1 MSTNWSYYSKSEKC
15 GIIKSIT
22 LDSRIGVFMPYNKW
36 IVKFYDNSVCDL
48 NELKPSM
55 ILKML
60 VNDAEAINGAKKN
73 NALLTHND
81 AEHFKS
87 LHIN

>member
-1 MSTNWSYYSKSEKC
+1 
-15 GIIKSIT
+15 
-22 LDSRIGVFMPYNKW
+22 
-36 IVKFYDNSVCDL
+36 
-48 NELKPSM
+48 M
-55 ILKML
+55 ILKMS